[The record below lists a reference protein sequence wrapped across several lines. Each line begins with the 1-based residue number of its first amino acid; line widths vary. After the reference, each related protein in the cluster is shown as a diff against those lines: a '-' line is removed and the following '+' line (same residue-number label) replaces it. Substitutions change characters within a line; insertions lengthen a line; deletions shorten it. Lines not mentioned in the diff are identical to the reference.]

1 MGSPTT
7 HAPATDGL
15 ADYLAMTKRGW
26 PVILA
31 GAVLGLLA
39 AFGYLQSQPSQYT
52 SSASILVTPTG
63 VQNTADL
70 ANGRTNA
77 EINLDTEAR
86 LVRST
91 GVATKARDLMKS
103 SAAVDSLVAAVTVS
117 VPPNTE
123 VLSIA
128 FNGTTPAAAQQ
139 GAHAFAQAYLTTRA
153 ASAQS
158 ALDAQMKA
166 IRGQQTTT
174 LRSLRNLVETLA
186 KLHNGSPERAYYSAQ
201 KELLTQQLQSLNQLM
216 GKLTTTVV
224 TPGRVLND
232 AELPGETSGPSSWM
246 ILGSGLMAGLLAGLA
261 LAALRMRTDR
271 RVRRADE
278 IERLFNLPVIGEPG
292 VLDHLVPAAP
302 GTAGSEAFR
311 RVTNA
316 LPKLT
321 GSKTITVMVVGAAAG
336 PSATVVAANLVLTL
350 SRTGQRALLIS
361 TDHDDQTACA
371 MVGAPEARGLTELL
385 ASADPTTAHPTEVRG
400 HLGLAVVGPGSPMIG
415 VPAAL
420 AGSQGRKLFHALCRG
435 YQYVI
440 LAVPA
445 TSLTADAQSLAVL
458 ADTVVLVVET
468 KQTTRV
474 QVADAQQ
481 QFEEIGAPVLGAVVV
496 RHGGRRHAN
505 AAPAPITSIPSS
517 AQTDQSAVPV
527 AAVAAVAD
535 DVTEVQGFPA
545 VRSEPPAGDESL
557 FDKEASS
564 RQAAS
569 PHAEWTSLPTESYS
583 TPEGIGSRR
592 VNGNGSGNG
601 SGNDSANDF
610 RELEE
615 AHGQEAAADPGT
627 ERDTEDHDKTS
638 GPSISLRPR

>member
-1 MGSPTT
+1 
-7 HAPATDGL
+7 
-15 ADYLAMTKRGW
+15 
-26 PVILA
+26 
-31 GAVLGLLA
+31 
-39 AFGYLQSQPSQYT
+39 
-52 SSASILVTPTG
+52 
-63 VQNTADL
+63 
-70 ANGRTNA
+70 
-77 EINLDTEAR
+77 
-86 LVRST
+86 
-91 GVATKARDLMKS
+91 
-103 SAAVDSLVAAVTVS
+103 
-117 VPPNTE
+117 
-123 VLSIA
+123 
-128 FNGTTPAAAQQ
+128 
-139 GAHAFAQAYLTTRA
+139 
-153 ASAQS
+153 
-158 ALDAQMKA
+158 
-166 IRGQQTTT
+166 
-174 LRSLRNLVETLA
+174 
-186 KLHNGSPERAYYSAQ
+186 
-201 KELLTQQLQSLNQLM
+201 
-216 GKLTTTVV
+216 
-224 TPGRVLND
+224 
-232 AELPGETSGPSSWM
+232 
-246 ILGSGLMAGLLAGLA
+246 
-261 LAALRMRTDR
+261 
-271 RVRRADE
+271 
-278 IERLFNLPVIGEPG
+278 
-292 VLDHLVPAAP
+292 
-302 GTAGSEAFR
+302 
-311 RVTNA
+311 
-316 LPKLT
+316 
-321 GSKTITVMVVGAAAG
+321 
-336 PSATVVAANLVLTL
+336 VVAANLVLTL

-505 AAPAPITSIPSS
+505 AAPVPSTSIPSS
-517 AQTDQSAVPV
+517 AQPDQSAPPA

-557 FDKEASS
+557 FDKEASP

-569 PHAEWTSLPTESYS
+569 PHAEWASLPTESYS

-592 VNGNGSGNG
+592 VNGNGSANG
-601 SGNDSANDF
+601 SGNGSANDF

-615 AHGQEAAADPGT
+615 AHGHEAAADPGT